1 MLTRPFVVASRSRNL
16 YHKTP
21 HQFALSLLIPPNS
34 EQADKAVLGSVLID
48 NRSLVKVADFLK
60 DEDFYHDKHA
70 LIYKAFLDLFNEHT
84 PIDLMTI
91 NARLSDQK
99 VLEKI
104 GGIGYLA
111 SLVEDVPTAS
121 HIYEYGMIV
130 KTKSTLRKLI
140 VVGDEIKGL
149 GYHENEKVDELL
161 DKAEQALF
169 NVTQTL
175 ISNTFVHVKD
185 ILSQRYE
192 EFAEL
197 HEEKDPDRVT
207 GVKSGFRDLDSIMN
221 GFKPSELIIIAGRPS
236 MGKTAFALSL
246 AQNAAL
252 KFKKTVAVF
261 SLEMSK
267 EQLVDRMFASLL
279 MVDSWKLKK
288 GMLDDED
295 FGRIGTVMDELSQ
308 ANIYIDD
315 SLGNSITELRSK
327 VRRLKMEKG
336 LDLVVIDYL
345 QLMSL
350 GGYQNNRVQ
359 EISEIS
365 RSLKQIA
372 REVHVPVIALSQLS
386 RAVEARPDKRP
397 QLSDLRESG
406 AIEQDADAVLMI
418 YREDYYDPDTDRK
431 GLADIIIRKHRN
443 GPVGRVELIFKS
455 EQTRFYDIDRTHR
468 GLNMD
473 YETPTNSPVKVPVPR
488 MQKPAFMED

>member
-1 MLTRPFVVASRSRNL
+1 MLQL
-16 YHKTP
+16 
-21 HQFALSLLIPPNS
+21 PPNS
-34 EQADKAVLGSVLID
+34 EQAERAVLGSVIID
-48 NRSLVKVADFLK
+48 SKSLVKIADLLK
-60 DEDFYHDKHA
+60 AEDFYYDKHA
-70 LIYKAFLDLFNEHT
+70 KIYEVYIDLFNSHS

-91 NARLSDQK
+91 NAKLSDGK
-99 VLEKI
+99 LLEKI
-104 GGIGYLA
+104 GGISFVAALA
-111 SLVEDVPTAS
+111 EDVPTAS
-121 HIYEYGMIV
+121 HIYEYAMIV

-140 VVGDEIKGL
+140 TVGDEIKGL
-149 GYHENEKVDELL
+149 GYQEDEKVDELL

-175 ISNTFVHVKD
+175 IVNTFAHVKD

-192 EFAEL
+192 EFAML
-197 HEEKDPDRVT
+197 HEEKDPDKVT
-207 GVKSGFRDLDSIMN
+207 GVKTGFRDLDNIMN
-221 GFKPSELIIIAGRPS
+221 GFKPSEMIVIAGRPA
-236 MGKTAFALSL
+236 MGKTAFALSI

-288 GMLDDED
+288 GLLDDDD
-295 FGRIGTVMDELSQ
+295 FARIGTVMDELSK

-336 LDLVVIDYL
+336 LDLIIIDYL

-350 GGYQNNRVQ
+350 GGMQSNRVQ

-365 RSLKQIA
+365 RNLKQIA
-372 REVHVPVIALSQLS
+372 REMHVPVIALSQLS
-386 RAVEARPDKRP
+386 RAVESRPDKRP
-397 QLSDLRESG
+397 QLADLRESG
-406 AIEQDADAVLMI
+406 AIEQDADAVLML

-431 GLADIIIRKHRN
+431 GLSDVLIRKHRN
-443 GPVGRVELIFKS
+443 GPVGRVELIFKAD
-455 EQTRFYDIDRTHR
+455 QTRFYDIDRVHR
-468 GLNMD
+468 SLDMD
-473 YETPTNSPVKVPVPR
+473 YQTPRNSPVQMPR
-488 MQKPAFMED
+488 MEKPAFYSE

>member
-1 MLTRPFVVASRSRNL
+1 ML
-16 YHKTP
+16 
-21 HQFALSLLIPPNS
+21 QIPPNS
-34 EQADKAVLGSVLID
+34 EQAERAVLGSIFID
-48 NRSLVKVADFLK
+48 SRALVKVADFLK
-60 DEDFYHDKHA
+60 VEDFYHDKHG
-70 LIYKAFLDLFNEHT
+70 LIYKVCLELFNAHT
-84 PIDLMTI
+84 PIDLMTV
-91 NARLSDQK
+91 NAKLADQK

-104 GGIGYLA
+104 GGIGYIA

-149 GYHENEKVDELL
+149 GYQENEKVDELL
-161 DKAEQALF
+161 DRAEQSLF

-175 ISNTFVHVKD
+175 IANTFVHVKD
-185 ILSQRYE
+185 ILSQRYQ

-197 HEEKDPDRVT
+197 HEEKDPDKIS
-207 GVKSGFRDLDSIMN
+207 GIKSGFRDLDNILN
-221 GFKPSELIIIAGRPS
+221 GFKPSELIVIAGRPA
-236 MGKTAFALSL
+236 MGKTAFALSI

-288 GMLDDED
+288 GMLDDDD
-295 FGRIGTVMDELSQ
+295 FARIGTVMDELSK
-308 ANIYIDD
+308 ADIYIDD

-327 VRRLKMEKG
+327 VRRLKMERG

-365 RSLKQIA
+365 RNLKQIA

-431 GLADIIIRKHRN
+431 GIADILIRKHRN

-455 EQTRFYDIDRTHR
+455 EQTRFYDIDRVHR
-468 GLNMD
+468 SLKTD
-473 YETPTNSPVKVPVPR
+473 YETPTNSPVQMPTAK
-488 MQKPAFMED
+488 MQKPAFYTD

>member
-1 MLTRPFVVASRSRNL
+1 ML
-16 YHKTP
+16 
-21 HQFALSLLIPPNS
+21 QMPPNS
-34 EQADKAVLGSVLID
+34 EQAERAVLGSVIID
-48 NRSLVKVADFLK
+48 SKSLVKIADLLK
-60 DEDFYHDKHA
+60 AEDFYYDKHA
-70 LIYKAFLDLFNEHT
+70 LIYKAYIDLFNSHT

-91 NARLSDQK
+91 NAKLSDEK
-99 VLEKI
+99 ILEKI
-104 GGIGYLA
+104 GGISFVA
-111 SLVEDVPTAS
+111 SLAEDVPTAS
-121 HIYEYGMIV
+121 HIYEYAMIV

-149 GYHENEKVDELL
+149 GYKEDEKTDELL

-175 ISNTFVHVKD
+175 IVNTFAHVKD

-192 EFAEL
+192 EFAML
-197 HEEKDPDRVT
+197 HEEKDPDRVM
-207 GVKSGFRDLDSIMN
+207 GVKSGFRDLDNIMN
-221 GFKPSELIIIAGRPS
+221 GFKPSELIIIAARPA
-236 MGKTAFALSL
+236 MGKTAFALSI

-252 KFKKTVAVF
+252 KYKKTVAVF

-288 GMLDDED
+288 GMLDDDD
-295 FGRIGTVMDELSQ
+295 FARIGTVMDELSK

-327 VRRLKMEKG
+327 VRRLKMEKN
-336 LDLVVIDYL
+336 LDLIIIDYL

-350 GGYQNNRVQ
+350 GGNQQNRVQ

-365 RSLKQIA
+365 RNLKQIA
-372 REVHVPVIALSQLS
+372 REMHVPVIALSQLS
-386 RAVEARPDKRP
+386 RAVESRPDKRP
-397 QLSDLRESG
+397 QLADLRESG

-431 GLADIIIRKHRN
+431 GMTDILIRKHRN
-443 GPVGRVELIFKS
+443 GPVGRVELIFKAD
-455 EQTRFYDIDRTHR
+455 QTRFYDIDRTHR
-468 GLNMD
+468 SLDTD
-473 YETPTNSPVKVPVPR
+473 YQTPRNSPVK
-488 MQKPAFMED
+488 MPAPKMDYSYE